1 MKLLTFTVQVRAEF
15 YDHEQVGRNEAAHL
29 LCQDINTILTKYD
42 GSTGS
47 AQIIHGPKN
56 IKVTDSEAKGGRA
69 IKSPRKPGRRCRACR
84 RPERLRSIGGIRLS
98 NISPHLGLCARCI
111 NTAMKG

>member
-1 MKLLTFTVQVRAEF
+1 MRLLTFTVQVRAEF
-15 YDHEQVGRNEAAHL
+15 YDHQQIGRHEAAHL

-47 AQIIHGPKN
+47 AQIVHGPRN
-56 IKVTDSEAKGGRA
+56 IRVTDSEAKGGRA
-69 IKSPRKPGRRCRACR
+69 TKSPSKPGRRCRACR
-84 RPERLRSIGGIRLS
+84 RPERIHSIGGIRLS